1 MSNISWYRTCKRCG
15 HDNPDDAR
23 KCNSCGVYMVETG
36 IFSDTVNYNRRW
48 ACPESSHMNMDSN
61 DSCICGFKK
70 PSSGCY
76 LTTACVDFA
85 GLSDSCELLVAM
97 RELRDDYV
105 ANQPNGKELIS
116 EYYTVSPNLV
126 TAINQRID
134 YAQIYEAML
143 IELTAIKEMVKSKNY
158 ENAAS
163 AYTAM
168 YLNLQAKIKS

>member
-1 MSNISWYRTCKRCG
+1 MSDIRWYRTCKRCG
-15 HDNPDDAR
+15 HENPDNAR
-23 KCNSCGVYMVETG
+23 QCNSCGIDMFENG
-36 IFSDTVNYNRRW
+36 FFSSTYNYNRRW
-48 ACPESSHMNMDSN
+48 VCPECSRMNMEGN
-61 DSCICGFKK
+61 DSCICGFGR
-70 PSSGCY
+70 SSCY

-105 ANQPNGKELIS
+105 ANQSNGKELIS
-116 EYYTVSPNLV
+116 EYYTVSPEIV
-126 TAINQRID
+126 AAINQRID

-143 IELTAIKEMVKSKNY
+143 IELKAIKEMVKSKNY

-168 YLNLQAKIKS
+168 YLNLQSKIKS